1 MFSEVKT
8 AHLDKFSCGKKIM
21 ELPVS
26 YTEKLIFIPQKPR
39 NLEARKGSLLA
50 IKVLLP
56 FLDVCLILVLDSQY
70 DICFSYWFRGILVKD

>member
-1 MFSEVKT
+1 MLTEVKT
-8 AHLDKFSCGKKIM
+8 AHLDKCACGKKIM

-26 YTEKLIFIPQKPR
+26 YTEKLIFISQKPR

-56 FLDVCLILVLDSQY
+56 FLDVCLILVLDSQD